1 MCSTKKYPSGNFVGN
16 LQKGF
21 LKRKPFPLPHRCCC
35 FPPQCL
41 SKNMNKLRVYKK
53 IPKDYPDQQNIGMC
67 APVCIHTHTPLPN
80 KHPCKR
86 PGIMQFGFSLLRD
99 TFPIVTASVLIRRA
113 C

>member
-41 SKNMNKLRVYKK
+41 GKNMNKRRVYTK

-67 APVCIHTHTPLPN
+67 APVCIHTHTTP
-80 KHPCKR
+80 K
-86 PGIMQFGFSLLRD
+86 QTSLQKTRHYA
-99 TFPIVTASVLIRRA
+99 IWILITKGYISNSY
-113 C
+113 CFCTN

>member
-41 SKNMNKLRVYKK
+41 GKNMNKRRVYTK
-53 IPKDYPDQQNIGMC
+53 IPKDYPDQQNTGMC
-67 APVCIHTHTPLPN
+67 APVCIHTHTHHSQTNIPAKDQALCNLDP
-80 KHPCKR
+80 HY
-86 PGIMQFGFSLLRD
+86 
-99 TFPIVTASVLIRRA
+99 
-113 C
+113 